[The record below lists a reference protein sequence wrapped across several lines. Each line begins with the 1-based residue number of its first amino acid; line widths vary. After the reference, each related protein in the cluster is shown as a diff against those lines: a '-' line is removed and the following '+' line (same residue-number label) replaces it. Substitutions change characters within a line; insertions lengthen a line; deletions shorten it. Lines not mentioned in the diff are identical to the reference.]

1 MADPEFR
8 RFKKL
13 LTSKG
18 YFMTKPRMRLFG
30 LLQKHP
36 ALTFKQLLTLNH
48 QHDPVTLYRN
58 IELFESLGI
67 INKLRLGWET
77 KIELSDVF
85 QHHHHHFTCVTCGR
99 IITLKENI
107 IIENQIKNLTK
118 QLSLKAT
125 DHQLEIR
132 GICPTC
138 QRKG

>member
-1 MADPEFR
+1 MADTEFR

-18 YFMTKPRMRLFG
+18 YFMTRPRMRLFG

-36 ALTFKQLLTLNH
+36 ALTFKQLLRLSP

-58 IELFESLGI
+58 VELFENLGI

-77 KIELSDVF
+77 KIEVSDVF
-85 QHHHHHFTCVTCGR
+85 RHHHHHFTCVSCGQV
-99 IITLKENI
+99 INLKENA
-107 IIENQIKNLTK
+107 IIEKQIKNITR
-118 QLSLKAT
+118 QLSLKAM

-132 GICPTC
+132 GLCPKC
-138 QRKG
+138 QSRL

>member
-1 MADPEFR
+1 
-8 RFKKL
+8 
-13 LTSKG
+13 
-18 YFMTKPRMRLFG
+18 MTKPRMRLFG

-36 ALTFKQLLTLNH
+36 ALTFKQLLALNH

-138 QRKG
+138 QRKGKE

>member
-1 MADPEFR
+1 MADTEFR

-18 YFMTKPRMRLFG
+18 YFMTRPRMRLFG

-36 ALTFKQLLTLNH
+36 ALTFKQLLRLNS

-58 IELFESLGI
+58 VELFENLGI

-77 KIELSDVF
+77 KIEISDVF
-85 QHHHHHFTCVTCGR
+85 RHHHHHFTCVSCGQV
-99 IITLKENI
+99 INLKENA
-107 IIENQIKNLTK
+107 IIEKQIKNITR
-118 QLSLKAT
+118 QLSLKAM

-132 GICPTC
+132 GLCPKC
-138 QRKG
+138 QSRL